1 MTACI
6 FEGKAYQSAEQIPRP
21 HPCDFCFCFRGDII
35 CLQQTC
41 PPPIPHCFETPISG
55 FCCPR
60 YECRKFPLDDDFKP
74 LSSHRSGFSLLA
86 AVESGSSNVTTPRST
101 GDGKGC
107 EINGNFYQVGQT
119 IKQASGPCLECKCD
133 HSGLMQ
139 CNPQSCAPQP
149 PLLLRMNREFFSNKR
164 R

>member
-1 MTACI
+1 M
-6 FEGKAYQSAEQIPRP
+6 FQSAEQIPRP

-41 PPPIPHCFETPISG
+41 PPPIPRCYETPIQG

-60 YECRKFPLDDDFKP
+60 YECRKLFLDISNYPFY
-74 LSSHRSGFSLLA
+74 LHICFHT
-86 AVESGSSNVTTPRST
+86 AVQSTSFSSNATTPRSVESP
-101 GDGKGC
+101 KGC
-107 EINGNFYQVGQT
+107 QVNGTFYEIGERVQ
-119 IKQASGPCLECKCD
+119 QASGPCLECKCD

-139 CNPQSCAPQP
+139 CNPQTCSPPA
-149 PLLLRMNREFFSNKR
+149 PLLLRMNRDFFASTIR